1 MKIQTYK
8 LPWMRYLIPTVVMHN
23 SKDRKLSVYLS
34 GSGTYLFRMA
44 GKIRKSKVEARPDV
58 FLKLLQQRFPGKEI
72 VKEHRFHPVRMW
84 RFDYAIPALKI
95 AVEVDGAVWTGG
107 RHNRAAG
114 YIADMEKLNTAASM
128 GWLVLR
134 FTTDDRF
141 YMTTFNLI
149 ETTIKEREN
158 ENNRDV

>member
-1 MKIQTYK
+1 MTRTKT
-8 LPWMRYLIPTVVMHN
+8 
-23 SKDRKLSVYLS
+23 S
-34 GSGTYLFRMA
+34 GS
-44 GKIRKSKVEARPDV
+44 RKSKVEARPDV